1 MAKLWLIR
9 ARRRFSINGLFVRL
23 VVEFVVLVSKVFPAG
38 DVAVDDDGDG
48 GAVAEFA
55 EFVLF
60 VVEFEFWSVFL
71 NISLEKDGGDKKE
84 RQRKMCKKKNSFEK
98 LRHKFIFFCLF
109 QNTSVQVIIFNDEH
123 IGHE

>member
-48 GAVAEFA
+48 GAVFEFA

-60 VVEFEFWSVFL
+60 VVEFEFWSLHL
-71 NISLEKDGGDKKE
+71 NSVGKKSPAG
-84 RQRKMCKKKNSFEK
+84 QKKKTDKEK
-98 LRHKFIFFCLF
+98 ARKNQKPCDIE
-109 QNTSVQVIIFNDEH
+109 TSSQTF
-123 IGHE
+123 